1 MLYAR
6 ESQSR
11 GSRFF
16 FIKEVRMN
24 EVKKKQ
30 TLEEKWQNATL
41 ANNFIFYK
49 IMRNN
54 PDVCKELLEILLE
67 FKIERIEMSQEE
79 EINID
84 FDSKGVRLDVYAKD
98 ADGLK
103 VYNIEVQAADTKELP
118 ERSRYYQGVIDVDL
132 LKSGQK
138 YKDIKTSY
146 IIFICVDDIFKE
158 GLAKYTFENLCAENP
173 KIKLGDRA
181 YKYFFI
187 SKNCAK
193 LLDERQKAFLRM
205 VTENKASD
213 KFTGRVL
220 ELLRDAKRNTQW
232 RKQYME
238 WEREKTYIRED
249 AIEEGRQ
256 EKAIEA
262 ARSFYAN
269 GVSVELIAK
278 SLDMT
283 VEQVKEIVSGESEAQ
298 SQTN

>member
-1 MLYAR
+1 
-6 ESQSR
+6 
-11 GSRFF
+11 
-16 FIKEVRMN
+16 
-24 EVKKKQ
+24 
-30 TLEEKWQNATL
+30 
-41 ANNFIFYK
+41 
-49 IMRNN
+49 MRHN

-278 SLDMT
+278 SLNMT
-283 VEQVKEIVSGESEAQ
+283 VEQVKEIVSGESEPQ
-298 SQTN
+298 QTDSPKKNPGTANGPGKSFLR

>member
-1 MLYAR
+1 
-6 ESQSR
+6 
-11 GSRFF
+11 
-16 FIKEVRMN
+16 MN
-24 EVKKKQ
+24 EIKKEQ

-49 IMRNN
+49 IMRHN

-84 FDSKGVRLDVYAKD
+84 FDSKGVRLDIYAKD

-138 YKDIKTSY
+138 YKDLKTSY

-256 EKAIEA
+256 EKAVEA

-269 GVSVELIAK
+269 GASLELIAK
-278 SLDMT
+278 SLNMT
-283 VEQVKEIVSGESEAQ
+283 VEQVKEIVSGESEPQ